1 MGTIEL
7 MPCVQSCGHRDPA
20 IRRIISETERFA
32 HAAYAADPAAHTA
45 PAGRARRIKRIR
57 EARERHLRLMLIR
70 FVLVCVLAALGAGAA
85 GMATQARSRNIPV
98 SYKYYD
104 TITVAYH
111 ENLLDIVERYD
122 DRDHY
127 ATQDDYVEDLCR
139 INNIA
144 YDGTSYPQGSPGTQ
158 LVVPYYSQEL
168 K

>member
-7 MPCVQSCGHRDPA
+7 MPCVQSCGHRDTA
-20 IRRIISETERFA
+20 ISRIISGTERFA
-32 HAAYAADPAAHTA
+32 HTAHAADPAAHA
-45 PAGRARRIKRIR
+45 AKAGRARRMKRSR

-70 FVLVCVLAALGAGAA
+70 FMLVCVLAALGAGAA

-104 TITVAYH
+104 TITVAYQ

-127 ATQDDYVEDLCR
+127 ATQDDYVRDLCR

-144 YDGTSYPQGSPGTQ
+144 YDGTSYPQVSPGTQ